1 MHKDNRITVLYVHAN
16 NRDIGGADY
25 CLFKLAAELDRN
37 VFRPVVCLSEKTEVL
52 DLYKNEGIKTYLIDM
67 ERIKKSKNPF
77 YLTKLLLKFIPTV
90 HGIRKIIKQEN
101 VNLVH
106 GNDLLDIYGPV
117 AARTSHVPA
126 LQHCRMIL
134 PKSSILKYLLTHV
147 TYYINNTMV
156 VISEGVRDAMYPF
169 ANKTNEPKITVCHD
183 WFDFD
188 SIGHGASSS
197 DIRQELSID
206 DGACLIGVVG
216 RLEPWKGQ
224 HVFLKAANIVAKE
237 FPSAVFLIVGGAVQG
252 RYRENYKA
260 NLESM
265 AIQFGI
271 SDRVIFTGHRN
282 DISDIM
288 SSLDIFVLSSV
299 TPEPLGQV
307 VMEAG
312 ACGKPAIVSDAGG
325 PPEII
330 THGKTGCL
338 YPIGDHK
345 QLAKNIIHLLKNP
358 IIASQ
363 MGVAAKKKIE
373 KSFNKKALSE
383 RIMQLYT
390 KLEQTEYSLFSKG
403 DEDR

>member
-1 MHKDNRITVLYVHAN
+1 MHKDDRITVLYVHAN

-25 CLFKLAAELDRN
+25 CLFKLSAELDKN

-67 ERIKKSKNPF
+67 ERIKKSKNPL
-77 YLTKLLLKFIPTV
+77 YLAKLLFKFIPT
-90 HGIRKIIKQEN
+90 IRRIREIIKQEN
-101 VNLVH
+101 VDLVH
-106 GNDLLDIYGPV
+106 GNDLLDIYGPI
-117 AARTSHVPA
+117 AARMSHVPA
-126 LQHCRMIL
+126 VQHCRMIL
-134 PKSSILKYLLTHV
+134 PKSSILKYLLTHI
-147 TYYINNTMV
+147 TYYINNTV
-156 VISEGVRDAMYPF
+156 VMISKGVRDEMYPF
-169 ANKTNEPKITVCHD
+169 ANKINVPKITICHD

-188 SIGHGASSS
+188 SIGHGTSLA
-197 DIRQELSID
+197 DIRQEFSIA

-237 FPSAVFLIVGGAVQG
+237 VPYAVFLIVGGAVQG
-252 RYRENYKA
+252 RNRENYKT

-265 AIQFGI
+265 AKQFGI
-271 SDRVIFTGHRN
+271 RDRVFFTGHRN
-282 DISDIM
+282 DIADIM

-312 ACGKPAIVSDAGG
+312 ACAKPVIASDAGG

-330 THGKTGCL
+330 THGKTGYL

-345 QLAKNIIHLLKNP
+345 EMAKKIIHLLKNP
-358 IIASQ
+358 IIASE
-363 MGVAAKKKIE
+363 MGIAAKKNIE
-373 KSFNKKALSE
+373 QSFNKKTLSD
-383 RIMQLYT
+383 RIMKLYT
-390 KLEQTEYSLFSKG
+390 ELAHN
-403 DEDR
+403 